1 MHAGDDDSGRHRR
14 ERERRASTTT
24 KKKRADATVGETSA
38 RVGERDAVAGR
49 VAIEG
54 CQGKRGVAVDARADV
69 G

>member
-1 MHAGDDDSGRHRR
+1 LTTPAGTRTTTRVDDDG
-14 ERERRASTTT
+14 EEE
-24 KKKRADATVGETSA
+24 RADATVGEASA